1 MDMVAKHQNQ
11 QAQENS
17 PGEVHQS
24 GRAELV
30 DLATIRE
37 RGVYSS
43 RNSSKGALLNEAQ
56 VIFSSICSGKVVE
69 DVRRDI
75 MEARLF
81 QKASFENRCRIWD
94 LLKFRYL
101 APKSNWIIN
110 ALAESSAK
118 GARSPEFT
126 SLAYLYYALR
136 DRMVFDF
143 VTGPIWRMWLDRS
156 RAVGTN
162 TFFEFLE
169 AAAAEHPE
177 VKKWREATRGKVGQ
191 SNLAALR
198 DFGLLQGVQ
207 NKQIQRPTVT
217 LETAFHLLC
226 VLTAEGHHGRS
237 VLEAPD
243 WTLFLWGESDVA
255 DALHRM
261 AQARWI
267 RFERGGRTVILE
279 LIRKPEVT
287 P

>member
-1 MDMVAKHQNQ
+1 MASKHQNHNAQ
-11 QAQENS
+11 QDSSCELTHSGGGALAQ
-17 PGEVHQS
+17 
-24 GRAELV
+24 
-30 DLATIRE
+30 LATIRE
-37 RGVYSS
+37 RGAYSS

-56 VIFSSICSGKVVE
+56 IIFSAIRSGKEVE
-69 DVRRDI
+69 DVRREI

-94 LLKFRYL
+94 LLKFRYF
-101 APKSNWIIN
+101 APKSNWIIS
-110 ALAESSAK
+110 ALAEASSK

-156 RAVGTN
+156 RAVGTT
-162 TFFEFLE
+162 TFFEFLK
-169 AAAAEHPE
+169 ATFPDHPE
-177 VKKWREATRGKVGQ
+177 VKRWREATRAKVGQ

-207 NKQIQRPTVT
+207 NKQIQRPTAN

-226 VLTAEGHHGRS
+226 VLKAEGHHGRS

-243 WTLFLWGESDVA
+243 WRLFLWGESDVT

-261 AQARWI
+261 ALARWI

-279 LIRKPEVT
+279 LIREPEVN

>member
-1 MDMVAKHQNQ
+1 MASQHRTHHG
-11 QAQENS
+11 QENTAKE
-17 PGEVHQS
+17 PEPN

-30 DLATIRE
+30 GLGAIRE
-37 RGVYSS
+37 QGPYSS

-56 VIFSSICSGKVVE
+56 IIFSAIRSGKDVE
-69 DVRRDI
+69 EVRRDI

-94 LLKFRYL
+94 LVKFRYF
-101 APKSNWIIN
+101 APNSNWIIHG
-110 ALAESSAK
+110 LAEASSK

-126 SLAYLYYALR
+126 SLAYLYYAIR

-156 RAVGTN
+156 RAVGTT

-169 AAAAEHPE
+169 AASSEHPE
-177 VKKWREATRGKVGQ
+177 VKRWREATRGKVGQ

-237 VLEAPD
+237 VLEARD
-243 WTLFLWGESDVA
+243 WTLFLWGESDIA

-279 LIRKPEVT
+279 LMRKPEVI

>member
-1 MDMVAKHQNQ
+1 MAPKVQKQ
-11 QAQENS
+11 QALEYLH
-17 PGEVHQS
+17 GEVHHCD
-24 GRAELV
+24 GT
-30 DLATIRE
+30 DLADLTTIRE
-37 RGVYSS
+37 REVFSS

-56 VIFSSICSGKVVE
+56 VVFTAIRSGKEVE
-69 DVRRDI
+69 EVRRDI

-94 LLKFRYL
+94 LLKYRYFV
-101 APKSNWIIN
+101 PKSYWIIKTLSE
-110 ALAESSAK
+110 ASSK
-118 GARSPEFT
+118 GARSPEFA

-156 RAVGTN
+156 RAVGTI
-162 TFFEFLE
+162 TFLEFLE
-169 AAAAEHPE
+169 SASQEHPE
-177 VKKWREATRGKVGQ
+177 VKRWREATRRKVGQ

-207 NKQIQRPTVT
+207 NKQIQRPPVT

-226 VLTAEGHHGRS
+226 VLTAEGHNGRS
-237 VLEAPD
+237 VLDACD
-243 WTLFLWGESDVA
+243 WALFLWGESDVA

-279 LIRKPEVT
+279 LIRKPEAI